1 MKDTTDF
8 INLTE
13 NMHISNNVVLATLDV
28 SYLYT
33 NIPQTEGIDIIC
45 HHYEKRY
52 EHNLPIS
59 TNDYGN
65 FYSKHSKR
73 IISNLMKD
81 TSYKHKASLWELR
94 GQLLS
99 LLFLRQ
105 TEKNDCQWLGPIN
118 LLFGRDLLMIS
129 FHCGTFQPKKFTS
142 LLTSLSHSTLQI
154 SSLLDCEISSECT
167 VFLDT
172 EVLKAPRLSTHKIFD
187 LQTHFKPTETFQYT
201 HISSCHLSN
210 CKKGKGGTLCLLR
223 TNSLRGNFKQSK

>member
-8 INLTE
+8 INLTG

-65 FYSKHSKR
+65 FYSTHSKR

-118 LLFGRDLLMIS
+118 LWFGRDLLMIS
-129 FHCGTFQPKKFTS
+129 FHCGTFQPKKFTI
-142 LLTSLSHSTLQI
+142 LLTSLTHSTLQI
-154 SSLLDCEISSECT
+154 SSLL
-167 VFLDT
+167 VKYHLNALFFLI
-172 EVLKAPRLSTHKIFD
+172 LRFLRD
-187 LQTHFKPTETFQYT
+187 LAFQLIKYLT
-201 HISSCHLSN
+201 CKHISSLLKLFKIHTSHLATVQTA
-210 CKKGKGGTLCLLR
+210 KRVEEKHYV
-223 TNSLRGNFKQSK
+223 F

>member
-105 TEKNDCQWLGPIN
+105 T
-118 LLFGRDLLMIS
+118 
-129 FHCGTFQPKKFTS
+129 
-142 LLTSLSHSTLQI
+142 
-154 SSLLDCEISSECT
+154 
-167 VFLDT
+167 
-172 EVLKAPRLSTHKIFD
+172 
-187 LQTHFKPTETFQYT
+187 
-201 HISSCHLSN
+201 
-210 CKKGKGGTLCLLR
+210 
-223 TNSLRGNFKQSK
+223 